1 MGHQGGPFCQL
12 AVPRNPVEMAGQAD
26 PNGQDVPDVLGPD
39 LAVLFCG
46 INPGRM
52 SGALGQH
59 FARPGNRFWKVLF
72 AAGFTDR
79 VLTPAE
85 QRLLLEYR
93 LGVTNLVDRTT
104 ASAAEVS
111 AAELAEGA
119 LRLDGKVGRWRPAW
133 VAVLGVVAFRQA
145 FGRPRANIGPQEERI
160 GSAGIWVL
168 PNTSGLQARYQLP
181 EMVEMFSE
189 LRTAAVSDGR
199 PLRASASGE

>member
-1 MGHQGGPFCQL
+1 M
-12 AVPRNPVEMAGQAD
+12 
-26 PNGQDVPDVLGPD
+26 GPD

-79 VLTPAE
+79 PLTPAE
-85 QRLLLEYR
+85 QGLLLEYR

-111 AAELAEGA
+111 GAELAEGA
-119 LRLDGKVGRWRPAW
+119 LRLSATVGRWRPAW
-133 VAVLGVVAFRQA
+133 VAVLGVLAYRRA

-160 GSAGIWVL
+160 GSARIWVL

-181 EMVEMFSE
+181 EMVEMFSD
-189 LRTAAVSDGR
+189 LRAAAVSGGR
-199 PLRASASGE
+199 PFRA